1 MRKEQ
6 ISESQAYILLIT
18 FIMGTSLALVN
29 YSESK
34 QDTWISMLIA
44 LILATPI
51 VIIYGSILNIHPD
64 KDIFQIL
71 EYIFGKIIGKIIGAL
86 YTFYFFHLGAIC
98 IRNMTEFVQVSSF
111 PETPQYL
118 TALFI
123 GMLAIYI
130 LKSGLEVIA
139 RVNKFIIPL
148 LIFIISITLIMVIPK
163 SDITNFLPILENGWS
178 SVVKASFSKFSFPL
192 GETVIF
198 LAFLNTVKEKN
209 KSSKIYL
216 KGIFIGGIIIL
227 TVTIRNTL
235 VLGFPSLTSSA
246 FPSYDAVSLIDIG
259 NFIRGVEMIISIVI
273 TVAGLIKVSVCL
285 LASCIGTARL
295 FNFSDY
301 KWVSAP
307 LGLLM
312 MSLSFVLYDS
322 TMHMVEWINIYKYY
336 ALPFQVI
343 LPILILIFG
352 KLKRRKINKSK
363 I

>member
-1 MRKEQ
+1 
-6 ISESQAYILLIT
+6 
-18 FIMGTSLALVN
+18 MGTSLALIS
-29 YSESK
+29 YSESQ

-44 LILATPI
+44 LILALPI
-51 VIIYGSILNIHPD
+51 VIVYGSISNSHPD

-71 EYIFGKIIGKIIGAL
+71 EYIFGTIIGKIIGAL

-98 IRNMTEFVQVSSF
+98 IRNMTEFVQISSI
-111 PETPQYL
+111 PETPQYI

-123 GMLAIYI
+123 GVLAIYI

-139 RVNKFIIPL
+139 RVNKFIIPF

-163 SDITNFLPILENGWS
+163 ADITNFLPILENGWS
-178 SVVKASFSKFSFPL
+178 PVIKASFSNFSFPF

-198 LAFLNTVKEKN
+198 LAFLNTVREKN

-216 KGIFIGGIIIL
+216 KGIFLGSIIL
-227 TVTIRNTL
+227 LTVVIRNIL
-235 VLGFPSLTSSA
+235 VLGFPSLTSA
-246 FPSYDAVSLIDIG
+246 VFPSYDAVSLIDIG
-259 NFIRGVEMIISIVI
+259 TFIRGVEVIIAIVI
-273 TVAGLIKVSVCL
+273 TIAGFIKVSLCL
-285 LASCIGTARL
+285 LASCIGIARL

-312 MSLSFVLYDS
+312 ISLSFVLYDS
-322 TMHMVEWINIYKYY
+322 TMHMIEWVNIYKYY

-343 LPILILIFG
+343 LPILIFIFG
-352 KLKRRKINKSK
+352 NLKKHKINKNK